1 MGFIGDFFQQKKEEV
16 TNSVNDSINET
27 VNNSVEGVKESIKE
41 GVAEATSNIWD
52 QILHAVNNSIDGIAL
67 VLVMST
73 LLLNMMSVPNAGKWC
88 YTIFAFYIVIKIMI
102 KALLAI

>member
-1 MGFIGDFFQQKKEEV
+1 MGVRDFFQQKKDDI
-16 TNSVNDSINET
+16 TNSVNDSINQT
-27 VNNSVEGVKESIKE
+27 VTNSVEGVKESVKE
-41 GVAEATSNIWD
+41 GIAEATSNIWD
-52 QILHAVNNSIDGIAL
+52 QILHAVNNSVDGICL
-67 VLVMST
+67 ILLMSA